1 VVSRWAFY
9 GSTVSNHLTS
19 AESDDFFGRLSSEAL
34 LNQSRETFR
43 LANNLMMPFRLNQ
56 EMNEVN
62 TPLDDSIF
70 QMPEKSNPKK

>member
-1 VVSRWAFY
+1 VVSRWTFY